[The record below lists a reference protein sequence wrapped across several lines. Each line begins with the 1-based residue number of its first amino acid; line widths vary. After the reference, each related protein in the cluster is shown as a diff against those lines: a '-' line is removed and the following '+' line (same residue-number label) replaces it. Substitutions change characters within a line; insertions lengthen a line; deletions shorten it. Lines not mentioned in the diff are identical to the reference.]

1 MKSTKGKNAKNCAL
15 KTALSI
21 SASTMTLSLFLIPSF
36 ALAED
41 AKKVESQEEVII
53 TATRRSEK
61 LTDVPIAIS
70 VVGAKDIEQ
79 TGIRELSQVTGY
91 IPNVQVSQHTD
102 FRSAVVIRGV
112 GSNSRNI
119 GFDSRVGVYVDGI
132 YMGQSPAINQEL
144 LDLARV
150 EVLRGPQGMLFG
162 KNNVAGAVSLVTS
175 KPNDVFGG
183 RVIANL
189 GNFDHRELKGFLN
202 VPLGTD
208 TAMKF
213 AISKTN
219 TDGYVLNSVTGNM
232 LNSKDV
238 LAGRFQFRTKLS
250 DNLEVNISA
259 DSLEADNLILVG
271 EPLTDMLGLRSVP
284 VNPEPNVVAFSSDP
298 TENRKIW
305 GAAIDVEYQLKDGY
319 VFKSITGYRD
329 TDAKYTNQTDYS
341 PVPIIS
347 IDYTDQFKQ
356 TTQEFQLISPRDQKF
371 TQMYGVYFYKQDAHT
386 SRDVILGANLHENFI
401 KPYVV
406 PNPALAPLFTA
417 LGWDKNNL
425 NAAQIAF
432 VSSYVGFGPEGSK
445 VFNIG
450 DVSTES
456 ASIYFNGGYD
466 IDTHISLGF
475 GARFSTETKEV
486 QWLLDGRNSGLFA
499 IGSTNKDANGVPRP
513 MINDRTDNFL
523 SPALSVTYKSD
534 GGTNYY
540 AKYSTAYKSGGFNLD
555 YINANELAANNGLQ
569 FDMETVG
576 SYEIGMK
583 GRYFD
588 NKLSLN
594 LAAFIADYEDYQV
607 NQFVDLGG
615 GRTSIR
621 ITNAAKVKTKGLEA
635 EFSFK
640 ATSDLTFNGS
650 IGLLDGVYDSF
661 KGGGTAGADASGKK
675 LAAPEK
681 TASLSAIY
689 SHTLAGSGMKIVGRL
704 DANYSDGY
712 FTTPDNIKTVTVA
725 SGEKIPF
732 GYIPEQTIV
741 NARFGIN
748 SANDKMGV
756 FLWVKN
762 LTDED
767 NIVDGFRDF
776 FGTIVQHQMR
786 PRTYG
791 LELKYNF

>member
-1 MKSTKGKNAKNCAL
+1 MKFTKNASIVRHSL
-15 KTALSI
+15 KPMLCL
-21 SASTMTLSLFLIPSF
+21 SASALTLGLFVSPTIAVS
-36 ALAED
+36 EE
-41 AKKVESQEEVII
+41 KKVEQEEIII

-61 LTDVPIAIS
+61 LSDVPIAIS

-91 IPNVQVSQHTD
+91 IPNVQVTQHTD

-162 KNNVAGAVSLVTS
+162 KNNVAGAISLVTA
-175 KPNDVFGG
+175 KPNDIAGG
-183 RVIANL
+183 RVVASI
-189 GNFDHRELKGFLN
+189 GNYDHREIKGFYNL
-202 VPLGTD
+202 PLSTD
-208 TAMKF
+208 TAFKF
-213 AISKTN
+213 AVSKTN
-219 TDGYVLNSVTGNM
+219 TDGYVLNSVTNNM

-238 LAGRFQFRTKLS
+238 LAGRIQFRSKLS
-250 DNLEVNISA
+250 DKVEINASVDGLK
-259 DSLEADNLILVG
+259 ADNLILVG
-271 EPLTDMLGLRSVP
+271 EPLTDMLGTRSVP
-284 VNPEPNVVAFSSDP
+284 INPEPNVVAFSADP
-298 TENRKIW
+298 HEDRNIW
-305 GAAIDVEYQLKDGY
+305 GASFDIEYLLDNGFT
-319 VFKSITGYRD
+319 FKSITGYRD

-371 TQMYGVYFYKQDAHT
+371 TQMVGVYFYSQDAHT

-401 KPYVV
+401 LPVVV

-456 ASIYFNGGYD
+456 SSIYFNGGYD
-466 IDTHISLGF
+466 YDTHLSYGF
-475 GARFSTETKEV
+475 GARFSTEKKQV
-486 QWLLDGRNSGLFA
+486 NWLLDGRNSGLFA
-499 IGSTNKDANGVPRP
+499 IGSTNKDSSGVPHP
-513 MINDRTDNFL
+513 MNNERTDNFL
-523 SPALSVTYKSD
+523 SPALSVTYKTD

-555 YINANELAANNGLQ
+555 YINANELAANTGLE
-569 FDMETVG
+569 FDKETVK
-576 SYEIGMK
+576 SYEVGMK

-588 NKLSLN
+588 NRLSLN
-594 LAAFIADYEDYQV
+594 LAAFIADYDNYQV

-640 ATSDLTFNGS
+640 ATQDWAFNGS
-650 IGLLDGVYDSF
+650 IGLLEGTYDSF
-661 KGGGTAGADASGKK
+661 PGGGTAGADASGKK
-675 LAAPEK
+675 LAAPEQ

-689 SHTLAGSGMKIVGRL
+689 THTMEGSGIKIIGRL
-704 DANYSDGY
+704 DANYSSDY
-712 FTTPDNIKTVTVA
+712 FTTPDNTKTVTVR

-732 GYIPEQTIV
+732 GYMPEQTIV
-741 NARFGIN
+741 NGRVGFN
-748 SANDKMGV
+748 TANDKMGV

-762 LTDED
+762 LTDSD

-791 LELKYNF
+791 LEVKYNF